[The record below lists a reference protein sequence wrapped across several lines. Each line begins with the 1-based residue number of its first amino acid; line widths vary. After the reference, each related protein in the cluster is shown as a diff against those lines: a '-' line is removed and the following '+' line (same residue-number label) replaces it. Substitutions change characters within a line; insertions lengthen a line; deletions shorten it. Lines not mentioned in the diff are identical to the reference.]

1 MNYNLYTRALPII
14 TREKL
19 KGSLTLT
26 KAAEDTH
33 GLQHSHFQSPA
44 SHPIRHIKMYPHPI
58 LNICNI
64 QNWIT
69 SNSYLSK
76 IFCSLWTHSNKV
88 FIPTPPVTQLLSSPP
103 MTPQVAKSNEQL
115 SVFTW
120 PLSNM
125 WANWSTLLLEI
136 FSLTTGT
143 FLIFF
148 LSSACSFLIFFYW
161 FLLINTTSKRW
172 SIQV

>member
-44 SHPIRHIKMYPHPI
+44 AHTIRHIKMYPHPI

-69 SNSYLSK
+69 SNSYLSE

-103 MTPQVAKSNEQL
+103 MTPQFAKSNEQL
-115 SVFTW
+115 SVFTLLDLSATCELTD
-120 PLSNM
+120 PLFCWRYFLWLQEHFSNFLPILC
-125 WANWSTLLLEI
+125 LLL
-136 FSLTTGT
+136 LN
-143 FLIFF
+143 
-148 LSSACSFLIFFYW
+148 
-161 FLLINTTSKRW
+161 FLLLIPPYQHNL
-172 SIQV
+172 